1 LCQNR
6 RQEARLSQWIINK
19 IHELCGRFLVFHEA
33 KGLYSEMKNSL
44 ARQKTNLEF
53 KQRTANEKRL
63 LKPMY
68 AVKAHDFFFSNLK
81 LKDVLLKCGVKFDYT
96 SFMECMAQR
105 LANGLEVPPEAMEIA
120 RELET
125 STRASPHRNQK
136 PFSETLSQKKLAE
149 SSRMSLASLPHA
161 RESLTRDL
169 GKSDFATHGLG
180 VPLHP
185 VMSTSILPLR
195 GVFPASSCGALES
208 RPFAATLSFHH
219 ALEIPHQKIHEE
231 VLLQHQSERMMHRA
245 QLSRLEAGHEMLL
258 PQRDL
263 AVWSLHHPMS
273 VMEQEQLMM
282 QRRKHGMDFQGGPP
296 VRAIQASIHPGM
308 QGYLPRDSE
317 PFCRS
322 IRNGLPRFSSL
333 TTSIDEK
340 TKLEDILGLP
350 SKSNPEIRKMAL
362 EMAEAAL
369 HDRKARRNKQMK
381 FEKIQNDKAQRR
393 KAKIANEKQPKK
405 EAYEPA
411 SNNWS
416 EEEVEDDDSYI
427 VI

>member
-1 LCQNR
+1 
-6 RQEARLSQWIINK
+6 
-19 IHELCGRFLVFHEA
+19 
-33 KGLYSEMKNSL
+33 
-44 ARQKTNLEF
+44 
-53 KQRTANEKRL
+53 
-63 LKPMY
+63 
-68 AVKAHDFFFSNLK
+68 
-81 LKDVLLKCGVKFDYT
+81 
-96 SFMECMAQR
+96 
-105 LANGLEVPPEAMEIA
+105 
-120 RELET
+120 
-125 STRASPHRNQK
+125 
-136 PFSETLSQKKLAE
+136 
-149 SSRMSLASLPHA
+149 
-161 RESLTRDL
+161 
-169 GKSDFATHGLG
+169 
-180 VPLHP
+180 
-185 VMSTSILPLR
+185 
-195 GVFPASSCGALES
+195 
-208 RPFAATLSFHH
+208 
-219 ALEIPHQKIHEE
+219 
-231 VLLQHQSERMMHRA
+231 
-245 QLSRLEAGHEMLL
+245 
-258 PQRDL
+258 
-263 AVWSLHHPMS
+263 
-273 VMEQEQLMM
+273 
-282 QRRKHGMDFQGGPP
+282 
-296 VRAIQASIHPGM
+296 M